1 MGQRR
6 EARRWRVGLLDGKK
20 AIVMGVGNQRSIAWG
35 IATAFQREGADL
47 AFNYATE
54 RLRENVEKLVATLP
68 GHERMPIMPC
78 DVTKQEEIDAFFAK
92 IGQEWGTAD
101 ILVHSMAFAAVED
114 LRGRFHEI
122 SRDGLKLAID
132 VSAFSLIAITK
143 AALPL
148 FQKAGGGSVMSLTF
162 NAVDRVVPSYNS
174 MAMAKAVL
182 EAATRYLAADLG
194 PSNIRVNAIS
204 AGPLKTL
211 AGSAVKGISAARDL
225 MEEKAPLRRN
235 VTQEEVGNVA
245 VFLASELS
253 RCVTGATIFADNG
266 FNVLGWPTNL
276 RVAARS
282 RPSSQRSGSRGH
294 RSVPASLR
302 SLSSCWYGSPGSPSP
317 EPTRGR
323 GASAAVRYRD
333 GDTRAG
339 RR

>member
-1 MGQRR
+1 M
-6 EARRWRVGLLDGKK
+6 GLLDGKK

-35 IATAFQREGADL
+35 IATAFQREGAEL

-68 GHERMPIMPC
+68 GHERMPVMPC
-78 DVTKQEEIDAFFAK
+78 DVARQEEIDAFFSA
-92 IGQEWGTAD
+92 IGERWDRAD
-101 ILVHSMAFAAVED
+101 IHVHSIGFANVED

-132 VSAFSLIAITK
+132 ISAFSLIALCR

-148 FQKAGGGSVMSLTF
+148 FEKAGGGSVMSLTY
-162 NAVDRVVPSYNS
+162 NAVERVVPSYNS

-182 EAATRYLAADLG
+182 ESATRYLAADLG
-194 PSNIRVNAIS
+194 PSNVRVNAIS

-235 VTQEEVGNVA
+235 ITQDEVGDVA

-266 FNVLGWPTNL
+266 FNVLG
-276 RVAARS
+276 VA
-282 RPSSQRSGSRGH
+282 
-294 RSVPASLR
+294 
-302 SLSSCWYGSPGSPSP
+302 
-317 EPTRGR
+317 
-323 GASAAVRYRD
+323 D
-333 GDTRAG
+333 
-339 RR
+339 